1 MEHNRAGRGYKLE
14 ICAAIAIVII
24 TLCYYFYP
32 LVCWGENAVVR
43 ANDCLDGDFVYR
55 IALAKSH
62 TIFALDPMT
71 PVNNIMNGLPRA
83 CLPSGLNIYQWIIFL
98 FPNFYGFLINFLII
112 HIIGFFGMFIFLRNH
127 ILKQSEQKPLALLV
141 AVAFC
146 ILPVY
151 TIAGIA
157 VLGVPLVINALLYI
171 QKGEGTPKHYFALF
185 LYGIYSFYSMFPM
198 IIVGASLFFIYNLI
212 RRRKWNWKLFWAVS
226 FLCVCVVISEY
237 QILYTFIFHKIIP
250 HRLVEHFVTSLNY
263 KGVFVATLIV
273 LCNGIISSANYPVY
287 LVGLSLTLILGSY
300 LVYKPKI
307 SLPVKLFL
315 FAFVV
320 SLVVAVW
327 DWYQLQFLYDK
338 YPFFSTF
345 SFKRVNFFL
354 PFIVYTLLAA
364 SLALADQKFKWL
376 KYLIV
381 PVVLFST
388 LKMNYSFNHSEGSDS
403 GKLTYH
409 QFFSEKLFKEIN
421 TYIGKPQESY
431 HICDVGLLPSVSQY
445 NGFFTL
451 DSYQYLIPMSYREQ
465 FIKIVQGELN
475 KSKGLT
481 TFFSSPRGGP
491 NVCFTFSAEEYDTK
505 VLGNKITEINNL
517 DLNYDALKAMG
528 CQYIFSIYPVKKFTS
543 DKIVFQKEFINT
555 EAPFNIYLYKVI

>member
-1 MEHNRAGRGYKLE
+1 
-14 ICAAIAIVII
+14 
-24 TLCYYFYP
+24 
-32 LVCWGENAVVR
+32 
-43 ANDCLDGDFVYR
+43 
-55 IALAKSH
+55 H

-112 HIIGFFGMFIFLRNH
+112 HIIGFIGMFIFLRNH
-127 ILKQSEQKPLALLV
+127 ILKLSEQKPLALLV

-157 VLGVPLVINALLYI
+157 VLGVPLVLNALLYI
-171 QKGEGTPKHYFALF
+171 QKGEGKLKHYLALF
-185 LYGIYSFYSMFPM
+185 LYAIYSFYSMFPM
-198 IIVGASLFFIYNLI
+198 IIVGAGLFFLYNLI
-212 RRRKWNWKLFWAVS
+212 RHRKWNWKLFWAAS
-226 FLCVCVVISEY
+226 FLCACVVISEY

-250 HRLVEHFVTSLNY
+250 HRLVEHFLTSLNY

-273 LCNGIISSANYPVY
+273 LGNGIISSANYPVY
-287 LVGLSLTLILGSY
+287 LVGLSLIIIIVCY
-300 LVYKPKI
+300 IIYKPEI

-315 FAFVV
+315 LAFGV
-320 SLVVAVW
+320 SLVVAIW

-364 SLALADQKFKWL
+364 SLALADQKFRWL
-376 KYLIV
+376 KYVLVPLI
-381 PVVLFST
+381 LFST

-403 GKLTYH
+403 GKLTYR
-409 QFFSEKLFKEIN
+409 QFFSEKLFKDMN

-431 HICDVGLLPSVSQY
+431 RVCDVGLLPSVSQY

-491 NVCFTFSAEEYDTK
+491 NVCFTFSAEEYDAK

-528 CQYIFSIYPVKKFTS
+528 CQYIFSIYPVRKFTS